1 MSSKARWSTSST
13 LGTSSG
19 RPDYFKILTETKSFP
34 IRDVG
39 RVHVAVLRT
48 AAADLPVHPIHVLG
62 EPVARHERHALL
74 QLSKHVVHLM
84 VWVHAHHDL
93 TPLLAQCRRESEV
106 ASVHVEAL
114 RECEG
119 LVAVDGG
126 ACTRVEVAGVGL
138 DFGVA
143 PLVARPIW
151 VRAVVV
157 GASMVGDLLHS
168 LVALIHVE
176 LMAASQA
183 LETLSVAIPVS
194 VLADRVPRHADQIEV
209 QIATARWAVAFEI
222 NIYAECLPWEDRHVE
237 ILPVAVISGRR
248 LHEVEAIRWRVLD
261 GPSPINRRGAWEVIG
276 VVHPILI
283 DH

>member
-84 VWVHAHHDL
+84 VGIHAHHDL
-93 TPLLAQCRRESEV
+93 TPLLTERRGESEV
-106 ASVHVEAL
+106 ISVHVETL
-114 RECEG
+114 REGKG
-119 LVAVDGG
+119 LVAIDRG
-126 ACTRVEVAGVGL
+126 ARTRIEVAGMGL
-138 DFGVA
+138 DFGVS
-143 PLVARPIW
+143 PLVACPIW
-151 VRAVVV
+151 VTAVVV
-157 GASMVGDLLHS
+157 GAGVVGDLLHG
-168 LVALIHVE
+168 LVALVHVKF
-176 LMAASQA
+176 MATSQA
-183 LETLSVAIPVS
+183 REALRIAIPIS
-194 VLADRVPRHADQIEV
+194 VLANGVPRHADQIEI
-209 QIATARWAVAFEI
+209 QIATARWAVAFEV
-222 NIYAECLPWEDRHVE
+222 NVHAECLPWEERHVE
-237 ILPVAVISGRR
+237 IVPVAVIRGRR
-248 LHEVEAIRWRVLD
+248 LHEVEAVGWGVFD
-261 GPSPINRRGAWEVIG
+261 SPSPVDCRGTWEV
-276 VVHPILI
+276 VCAVLPILV